1 MTVCGGDHSQFRFQF
16 RTDGLTPDKRIRFEY
31 SVDTDIS
38 NEDLWI
44 PYGPGS
50 FQACYFN
57 VTSGGFANLLRLPP
71 GAKLNPHYHVGI
83 VHGYTIQG
91 TWGYLEHSWR
101 AKAGTYVYEPPGEM
115 HTLIVPDD
123 ATEDMIAFFHLE
135 GGLIY
140 VDSIESGQ
148 MVGYDDGFT
157 LLEVARAHYQAKGL
171 DLASLDAM
179 IR

>member
-1 MTVCGGDHSQFRFQF
+1 
-16 RTDGLTPDKRIRFEY
+16 
-31 SVDTDIS
+31 
-38 NEDLWI
+38 
-44 PYGPGS
+44 
-50 FQACYFN
+50 
-57 VTSGGFANLLRLPP
+57 
-71 GAKLNPHYHVGI
+71 
-83 VHGYTIQG
+83 
-91 TWGYLEHSWR
+91 
-101 AKAGTYVYEPPGEM
+101 M